1 MFLNFAVNDR
11 FAFVC
16 VCVCVCVER
25 ERERENKAIVIK
37 CSHLGILSTGYV
49 EIRCTVFATSL

>member
-11 FAFVC
+11 FASACGC
-16 VCVCVCVER
+16 V

-37 CSHLGILSTGYV
+37 FSHLGILSTGYV

>member
-16 VCVCVCVER
+16 VCVCR

>member
-1 MFLNFAVNDR
+1 MTDLL
-11 FAFVC
+11 VC
-16 VCVCVCVER
+16 VCVCVCV